1 MNKFK
6 YIFYSIIIIGAFL
19 LGTQT
24 CKDTLKNDLQP
35 IIDTLRIHTV
45 DTIHDTTTVFK
56 FKEKTVFQYVEVEDP
71 FEDQHNEVRDN
82 LILRK
87 RYYTDTYKDTNL
99 TVTINDSII
108 GYLTHRKVDY
118 KLYVPLRIYDS
129 TKTTITTQIPT
140 LYKPKVQIRV
150 GVLANQKSVNGLI
163 DVQINKITY
172 TGGYDPFN
180 KRVSVGLKY
189 TLFTK

>member
-6 YIFYSIIIIGAFL
+6 YIFFGIIIVGAFL

-24 CKDTLKNDLQP
+24 CKDSPKNDLQP
-35 IIDTLRIHTV
+35 IHDTLRIHTI

-56 FKEKTVFQYVEVEDP
+56 FKEKTVFQYIEVEDP

-82 LILRK
+82 LIIKK
-87 RYYTDTYKDTNL
+87 RYYTDTYRDTNL

-108 GYLTHRKVDY
+108 GYLTHRKVNY
-118 KLYVPLRIYDS
+118 QLYVPLKIVD
-129 TKTTITTQIPT
+129 TKTVQITTQIPT
-140 LYKPKVQIRV
+140 LYKPKVQIRL
-150 GVLANQKSVNGLI
+150 GVLANQNSVNGLL
-163 DVQINKITY
+163 DVQIKKITY

-180 KRVSVGLKY
+180 KRVSIGLKY
-189 TLFTK
+189 TIFTK